1 MPEAMA
7 GAKVR
12 VLDFLERFADVK
24 HMVVPL
30 FMIGTL
36 AIIIYPLPSYA
47 MDFLLGVNITLS
59 LLLLLACI
67 FVEKPSQMNCFP
79 SLLMILTLYRLA
91 LNVATTRIILTNAA
105 TQKGHAAGEIVYAFG
120 TFVTGG
126 SKEYGLVVGAVIF
139 LIIMIIQVMVIT
151 KGATRIAEVA
161 ARFTLDAMPGH
172 QMAIDADLN
181 AGHIDEAEARKRR
194 MEIRQMADFYGA
206 MDGASK
212 FVRGDTIAGI
222 IITAINI
229 GAGLVIGVAIG
240 GMSFWEAGQVF
251 TTLTIGDGLVAQVP
265 ALLISIAAG
274 LLVTRGGTTTS
285 GGDFSLDIIK
295 QLINHRKALMISGTL
310 IAFLGL
316 TGSVGITP
324 FPAFPLMSIGAACW
338 AWWWYLGHMEADGKK
353 EKRAKAEEEAQAKA
367 EKPAEDKVENFLRI
381 DPMELEVGYGLVPLV
396 DVAQAESGGGGLL
409 QRVSM
414 IRQQMA
420 QEMGI
425 IVPPIRI
432 RDDMQ
437 LEPNEYVIK
446 IQGNPVAKARVEPER
461 YLAMDVGGVTKKVEG
476 IETTEPAFGMPAV
489 WITEAQREKAEQ
501 GGYAVVDAETVVATH
516 LTELVRSRS
525 HELLTTE
532 EVRRLLDNVRET
544 MPNLVQAVTPDALTL
559 FDIQK
564 VLQSLL
570 RERVSIRNMP
580 ALLEVMAEIGRRTK
594 DTEIITAHCRNRI
607 ARQICNAYSEGN
619 ALFVVTMD
627 PQLEEGIARRVEHT
641 DSGSFLTLRPDA
653 QQKINDAIAAQVQ
666 QQLQGGHAALLLT
679 GPQIRQVVKRM
690 TESSLPA
697 LAVIAYNEVL
707 PDYRVESVGMVRAE
721 IS

>member
-1 MPEAMA
+1 MPEIAA
-7 GAKVR
+7 GAKIR
-12 VLDFLERFADVK
+12 LLDFLEKFADVK
-24 HMVVPL
+24 HVVVPF

-36 AIIIYPLPSYA
+36 GIIIYPLPSYA
-47 MDFLLGVNITLS
+47 MDFLLGINITLS

-67 FVEKPSQMNCFP
+67 FVDKPSQMSCFP

-91 LNVATTRIILTNAA
+91 LNVATTRIILTHAA
-105 TQKGHAAGEIVYAFG
+105 TEKGHAAGEIVYSFG

-126 SKEYGLVVGAVIF
+126 SKDYGLVVGAVIF

-181 AGHIDEAEARKRR
+181 AGHIDEDEARKRR
-194 MEIRQMADFYGA
+194 LEIRQMADFYGA

-229 GAGLVIGVAIG
+229 SAGLVIGVAIG
-240 GMSFWEAGQVF
+240 HMSFWEAGQVF

-274 LLVTRGGTTTS
+274 LLVTRGGNTTS
-285 GGDFSLDIIK
+285 GGDFSLDIIR
-295 QLINHRKALMISGTL
+295 QLINHRKALMIGGSL
-310 IAFLGL
+310 IAFLGF
-316 TGSVGITP
+316 TGAVGITP
-324 FPAFPLMSIGAACW
+324 FPAVPLMTIGGACW
-338 AWWWYLGHMEADGKK
+338 AWWWYLGRMEEDGRQDKK
-353 EKRAKAEEEAQAKA
+353 AKAIEEAQAKTA
-367 EKPAEDKVENFLRI
+367 KPAEDKVENFLRI

-396 DVAQAESGGGGLL
+396 DVSQAESGGGGLL

-501 GGYAVVDAETVVATH
+501 NGYAVVDAETVVATH
-516 LTELVRSRS
+516 LTELVRGRS

-544 MPNLVQAVTPDALTL
+544 MPNLVQAVMPDALTL

-564 VLQSLL
+564 VLQALL

-607 ARQICNAYSEGN
+607 ARQICNTYAEGT
-619 ALFVVTMD
+619 ALHVVTMD
-627 PQLEEGIARRVEHT
+627 PQLEEAIARRVEHT
-641 DSGSFLTLRPDA
+641 DNGSFLTLRPDA
-653 QQKINDAIAAQVQ
+653 QQKVNDAIAGQVQ
-666 QQLQGGHAALLLT
+666 IQLQGGHPALMLT

-690 TESSLPA
+690 TESVLPA
-697 LAVIAYNEVL
+697 LAVISYNEVL
-707 PDYRVESVGMVRAE
+707 PEYRVESVGMVRAE
-721 IS
+721 I